1 MSRLR
6 WVAFCVFTLASALN
20 YLDRQV
26 LAALAPTIRAE
37 FGLTNAD
44 YGTLLAAFSLVY
56 AFSSPLAGLF
66 IDRVGLNRG
75 ASIMVVLWSLAGI
88 GTGMAGSFTVLLL
101 MRAALGVTESGAIPA
116 SGKANALYL
125 PPRERAFGTAANQV
139 GLSIG
144 AAGAPLIAA
153 WLAIRYGWRS
163 AFFITGTLGFLWVP
177 LWLFT
182 ARRIRPGQSPATA
195 APLTV
200 GGMLADR
207 RLWALVGA
215 NVLSMTLYSLW
226 TNWTTLFLVEEWGLA
241 EAVANRTLAWIPPV
255 FANLGGFLGG
265 WLAWRAIRGG
275 VDIRETRI
283 RIATLAGWVLLAT
296 ALIPYTPNVTLA
308 TVVVCWSFFWITAQ
322 SVNIYALPLDIFGAN
337 RAAFAI
343 SALTFAF
350 GIMQAV
356 TSPLIGGLVDRYGF
370 EPVCV
375 AGAALPLA
383 AAWLLRF
390 TREPAQP

>member
-1 MSRLR
+1 MTRLR
-6 WVAFCVFTLASALN
+6 WVAFGVFTLASALN

-26 LAALAPTIRAE
+26 LAALAPTIRGE
-37 FGLTNAD
+37 FGLSNAD

-56 AFSSPLAGLF
+56 AFTSPLAGLF

-75 ASIMVVLWSLAGI
+75 ASILVALWSLAGI
-88 GTGMAGSFTVLLL
+88 GTGMAGTFTALL
-101 MRAALGVTESGAIPA
+101 MLRAALGVTESGAIPA
-116 SGKANALYL
+116 SGKAIALYL
-125 PPRERAFGTAANQV
+125 PPQERALGTAVNQV

-163 AFFITGTLGFLWVP
+163 AFFLTGALGFLWVP
-177 LWLFT
+177 LWLYT
-182 ARRIRPGQSPATA
+182 ARRIRPARPASA
-195 APLTV
+195 QASLSA
-200 GGMLADR
+200 GGMLRDR
-207 RLWALVGA
+207 RLWALIAA

-226 TNWTTLFLVEEWGLA
+226 TNWTTLFLVEEWGLP
-241 EAVANRTLAWIPPV
+241 EVAANSRFAWIPPV

-275 VDIRETRI
+275 GDVEATRI
-283 RIATLAGWVLLAT
+283 RIARWAGWLLLAT
-296 ALIPYTPNVTLA
+296 ALIPFAPTVGLA
-308 TVVVCWSFFWITAQ
+308 TAGVCWSFFWITAQ

-337 RAAFAI
+337 RAAFAV

-350 GIMQAV
+350 GIMQAFV
-356 TSPLIGGLVDRYGF
+356 SPVIGDLVDHYGF
-370 EPVCV
+370 EPVCI

-390 TREPAQP
+390 TREST